1 MSYKQ
6 FDKNI
11 SDKHAWAFRRKLG
24 IPPNLQLFV
33 LACMDERL
41 PIQQALGLQLGD
53 AHIFRNA
60 GGLVTD
66 DALRSAM
73 FSTHFAGTKQIII
86 INHTDCGMM
95 TKDSNFFVQQ
105 LQQKNI
111 DIESVSLNPQVSA
124 LTLNDQ
130 GKNFES
136 WLQMFDDI
144 EAICQ
149 QQIITLRNSP
159 LIPKDVS
166 IEGYIWDVQNESLQ
180 KPYSNKKISTCIANK
195 KEK

>member
-1 MSYKQ
+1 M
-6 FDKNI
+6 
-11 SDKHAWAFRRKLG
+11 
-24 IPPNLQLFV
+24 
-33 LACMDERL
+33 
-41 PIQQALGLQLGD
+41 QLGD

-105 LQQKNI
+105 LKQKNI
-111 DIESVSLNPQVSA
+111 NIESVPLNPQVPM
-124 LTLNDQ
+124 LTLHDQ

-136 WLQMFDDI
+136 WLQMFDDLD
-144 EAICQ
+144 AICQ

-159 LIPKDVS
+159 LIPKDVN
-166 IEGYIWDVQNESLQ
+166 IEGYIWDFQNECLK
-180 KPYSNKKISTCIANK
+180 KPYS
-195 KEK
+195 KEKYF

>member
-1 MSYKQ
+1 MIYKKC
-6 FDKNI
+6 DKKI
-11 SDKHAWAFRRKLG
+11 SDKHAWDFRRKLG
-24 IPPNLQLFV
+24 IPTNLQLFV

-41 PIQQALGLQLGD
+41 PIQQTLGLQLGD

-95 TKDSNFFVQQ
+95 TKDSNFFVKQ
-105 LQQKNI
+105 LQQKDIN
-111 DIESVSLNPQVSA
+111 IESVPLNPQVPA
-124 LTLNDQ
+124 LKLNDQ

-144 EAICQ
+144 DAICQ

-159 LIPKDVS
+159 LIAEDVN
-166 IEGYIWDVQNESLQ
+166 IEGYIWDVQNRSLR
-180 KPYSNKKISTCIANK
+180 KPYSNKKIYTLYGK
-195 KEK
+195 